1 MHRPLPARFAPFERP
16 HASNTHHM
24 PTPASILGARTRRAE
39 RIAKEAENASSSE
52 KSSSTESS
60 STESSS
66 DEVEDETNSKSSAK
80 SSDINSSCA
89 DNSNTENVSDIED
102 QSVGNAKLNSFA
114 NLLGLNPFGS
124 NGKLIQKLAPISNAD
139 IQPILVLCPTSY
151 ECMDNQC
158 QPQ

>member
-1 MHRPLPARFAPFERP
+1 MHHPLPARFAPFLTQRP
-16 HASNTHHM
+16 Q
-24 PTPASILGARTRRAE
+24 
-39 RIAKEAENASSSE
+39 
-52 KSSSTESS
+52 
-60 STESSS
+60 
-66 DEVEDETNSKSSAK
+66 DETNSKSSAK

-158 QPQ
+158 QPQSLLLWT